1 MGYARPWNSLWAHFN
16 EPEDAWQANDWCMII
31 TWGCFCLPQKR
42 QWYWFD
48 SCRSLCLGYIIQIG
62 AGAPPPKFA
71 ISNVS
76 SSSRSPAHRPR
87 SRDPA
92 GKSSNL
98 LAIITFLM
106 PPCTKS
112 TRPTHHPAPHLF
124 HPFLSLTSS
133 PQRQEGEGGR
143 SHSELRGRALLS
155 ALHQETACERAAR
168 HHTEALLKI
177 HVYHSSS
184 FIDALSSLYVY
195 EVRCLPMAP
204 ASDPLGS
211 SVVSKKLPVPF

>member
-1 MGYARPWNSLWAHFN
+1 M
-16 EPEDAWQANDWCMII
+16 QV
-31 TWGCFCLPQKR
+31 
-42 QWYWFD
+42 
-48 SCRSLCLGYIIQIG
+48 
-62 AGAPPPKFA
+62 PPPQHAK
-71 ISNVS
+71 SNVS
-76 SSSRSPAHRPR
+76 SSSRSPAHRPG

-106 PPCTKS
+106 PPLHKE
-112 TRPTHHPAPHLF
+112 HLAYSPPCPP
-124 HPFLSLTSS
+124 PFPPISLSLTSS
-133 PQRQEGEGGR
+133 PRRREGKEGR

-211 SVVSKKLPVPF
+211 SAVSKKLPFPFNLSHFQREPDHGHTATCLSVDRLYTVNC